1 MLSLAGCL
9 STSPVETSEWTV
21 EYPVRQVAA
30 GEKGEVRISQV
41 TVRSP
46 YDSQGIVVL
55 RASGTV
61 AVDPFNR
68 FAAVPSQLL
77 KGPVED
83 AFRSSGKFSSTVGSS
98 SAASVVS
105 VAEVSVSRIAL
116 DCREEGSRKAVVSLA
131 VRLLDRSRRIVS
143 ESRGEGSADAAA
155 GNYTEAFSQAFM
167 AAIEAALKGV

>member
-9 STSPVETSEWTV
+9 VTHPTETAEWTV
-21 EYPVRQVAA
+21 EYPLRTAAA
-30 GEKGEVRISQV
+30 GEKGEVRVSQV
-41 TVRSP
+41 VVRSP
-46 YDSQGIVVL
+46 YDSLGFVVL
-55 RASGTV
+55 RSGGSM

-68 FAAVPSQLL
+68 FVSVPSQLL

-83 AFRSSGKFSSTVGSS
+83 AFASCGKFSTAVGSS
-98 SAASVVS
+98 SAASVAS

-116 DCREEGSRKAVVSLA
+116 DCRTEGSRKAVVSLV

-155 GNYTEAFSQAFM
+155 GNYTDAFSKAFI
-167 AAIEAALKGV
+167 AAIDAALKGV

>member
-1 MLSLAGCL
+1 M
-9 STSPVETSEWTV
+9 
-21 EYPVRQVAA
+21 
-30 GEKGEVRISQV
+30 
-41 TVRSP
+41 
-46 YDSQGIVVL
+46 
-55 RASGTV
+55 
-61 AVDPFNR
+61 
-68 FAAVPSQLL
+68 
-77 KGPVED
+77 
-83 AFRSSGKFSSTVGSS
+83 GSS

-167 AAIEAALKGV
+167 AAIDAALKGV